1 MNIAIAGATGFVGSA
16 LATLLGEQGHHVTA
30 LTRQPHR
37 YHGAGTAV
45 YGEIDDA
52 ESLTRAIENQDV
64 AYYLVHSLA
73 GSDFAARDRAGAW
86 AFARAAEKG
95 GVTQVIYLGG
105 LGDESQGLSDHL
117 RSRRE
122 VEHILMNS
130 VPTTALR
137 AGMVIGDG
145 GISWEILRQLVIRL
159 PVMITPRWVETRT
172 QPISLSD
179 ALVALTGSLGRPDM
193 VGQSYEIGGPQP
205 LTYRR
210 MMLTVGR
217 LMGHRRL
224 ILPVPLLSPRLSS
237 HWLRFITDVDLT
249 TARALVDSMSN
260 EVTVHD
266 SRINDLLAHEPMTFE
281 DAVRAALEAREHRKA
296 ARDRRTRARS

>member
-1 MNIAIAGATGFVGSA
+1 VNVAIAGATGFIGSA
-16 LATLLGEQGHHVTA
+16 LTTVLSDRGHHLTA
-30 LTRQPHR
+30 LTRRPHQYR
-37 YHGAGTAV
+37 GAGTAV

-52 ESLTRAIENQDV
+52 ESLLPALENQDV

-73 GSDFAARDRAGAW
+73 GTDFAEKDRAGAC
-86 AFARAAEKG
+86 AFARAAAKA
-95 GVTQVIYLGG
+95 GVTQVVYLGG
-105 LGDESQGLSDHL
+105 LGDESQGLSEHL

-122 VEHILMNS
+122 VEHILMDS

-193 VGQSYEIGGPQP
+193 VGESYEIGGPQP
-205 LTYRR
+205 LTYRS

-224 ILPVPLLSPRLSS
+224 ILPVPLLSPKLSS

-249 TARALVDSMSN
+249 TARALVDSMSS
-260 EVTVHD
+260 EVVVHD
-266 SRINDLLAHEPMTFE
+266 CRINDLLAHQPMTFE
-281 DAVRAALEAREHRKA
+281 VSVGAALEAREHRRATK
-296 ARDRRTRARS
+296 DRKMRALS